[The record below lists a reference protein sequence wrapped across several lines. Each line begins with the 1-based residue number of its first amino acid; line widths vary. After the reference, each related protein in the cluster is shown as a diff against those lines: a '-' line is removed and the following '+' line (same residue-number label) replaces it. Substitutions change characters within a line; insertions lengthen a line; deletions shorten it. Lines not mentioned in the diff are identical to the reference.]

1 MVAGKKHEAE
11 VVRRDPALVLV
22 ALVRAFDDTI
32 RQTYKNLHLCLLHF
46 SRGHL
51 ATPENKK

>member
-22 ALVRAFDDTI
+22 APVRTFDDTI
-32 RQTYKNLHLCLLHF
+32 RQTYKNLHPCLLHF